1 MAIARRE
8 LGSPDAPALVL
19 VTIPEA
25 GHTPVW
31 EAPERTAE
39 LILTGA
45 GAR

>member
-1 MAIARRE
+1 MPIHRRE
-8 LGSPDAPALVL
+8 LGSPDANATVA
-19 VTIPEA
+19 TIAEA
-25 GHTPVW
+25 AHTPAW